1 MKLDNYYL
9 LIFNNTLEAMEGEN
23 VLKGYN
29 IPLVIMPTPTSI
41 TKSCGIGIR
50 IENPYVEKIVKLKE
64 QGKIKIKN
72 IYVEEDSSYRL
83 YI

>member
-64 QGKIKIKN
+64 QGKIKIKKRSLF
-72 IYVEEDSSYRL
+72 VTKRPRL
-83 YI
+83 